1 MDYSIQLRNVDEELW
16 ACETCHRK
24 PNRASSVEQFI
35 IHIKEDKVICTRC
48 IDKKNEPTFCK
59 PLGNKRSEQD
69 DQRIE
74 SLKITLEDMKKKVAR
89 MQGKKEKV
97 MENDRR
103 RVSQS
108 QRNYTVSQLEKTLA
122 DLKLERRE
130 HESVSEDLRK
140 LNKMIIEKL
149 SEQKE
154 MTEKLRNEMNEKM
167 AEKTKK
173 IEVQSKK
180 IKDLKRQMEQINQRV
195 EEYIASSQEEEVL
208 ERDRRAAET
217 PEEYIPI
224 RRETDNSP
232 IGPEYIPTRTS
243 QIQTPRGV
251 WGSFSRELGT
261 RERPISGYGRG
272 GNSHR
277 EEM

>member
-24 PNRASSVEQFI
+24 TNRASSVEQFI

-48 IDKKNEPTFCK
+48 IDKKNELTFCK

-167 AEKTKK
+167 AEK
-173 IEVQSKK
+173 
-180 IKDLKRQMEQINQRV
+180 KRR
-195 EEYIASSQEEEVL
+195 
-208 ERDRRAAET
+208 
-217 PEEYIPI
+217 
-224 RRETDNSP
+224 
-232 IGPEYIPTRTS
+232 
-243 QIQTPRGV
+243 
-251 WGSFSRELGT
+251 
-261 RERPISGYGRG
+261 
-272 GNSHR
+272 
-277 EEM
+277 